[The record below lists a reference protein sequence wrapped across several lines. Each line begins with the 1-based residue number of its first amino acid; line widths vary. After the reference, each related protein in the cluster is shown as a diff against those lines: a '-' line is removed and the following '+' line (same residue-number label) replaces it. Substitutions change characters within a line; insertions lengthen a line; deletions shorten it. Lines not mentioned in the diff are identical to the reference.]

1 MENPTGIEQTEQKD
15 KNTGMA
21 VFAYFIFFLPLLTES
36 KDDSFVKFH
45 VKQGAVFFITIL
57 VAGVVGSIISKI
69 PFFGGYL
76 FWVVN
81 LGLIVVWLI
90 GILNALNGKEEPL
103 PIIGKYA
110 EMLKF

>member
-1 MENPTGIEQTEQKD
+1 
-15 KNTGMA
+15 
-21 VFAYFIFFLPLLTES
+21 
-36 KDDSFVKFH
+36 
-45 VKQGAVFFITIL
+45 

-81 LGLIVVWLI
+81 LGLIVVWII

>member
-1 MENPTGIEQTEQKD
+1 MENPTGIEEKD
-15 KNTGMA
+15 KNIGMA
-21 VFAYFIFFLPLLTES
+21 VFSYFVFFLPLLTEA

-45 VKQGAVFFITIL
+45 VKQGTVLFITVL
-57 VAGVVGSIISKI
+57 VTGVVGNVISKI
-69 PFFGGYL
+69 PFFGNYL
-76 FWVVN
+76 FWVIN
-81 LGLIVVWLI
+81 LGLIVIWII